1 MVAVF
6 LIGIALG
13 TASAQRLT
21 GKLTGV
27 VTDDQ
32 GAPLP
37 GVAVEISSPALMG
50 IQSQITMDK
59 GLYRFINLPPG
70 AYTVSFKLTGFETV
84 KREAI
89 GILIDSTVTEN
100 VVLKPAALQ
109 ESVTVTGEAP
119 VVDVAAAKT
128 STVYSLKQIEN
139 LPTSRYS
146 FFDIVKQNPGFST
159 QTGDIGS
166 ASRISAFGSNS
177 EENSVYID
185 GVDVSSP
192 ELGTSLLLRCP
203 GAETIPSY
211 AWNVQ
216 LGQNL

>member
-70 AYTVSFKLTGFETV
+70 AYTVSFKLTGFEIV

-89 GILIDSTVTEN
+89 GISIDSTVTEN

-109 ESVTVTGEAP
+109 ESVTVTGKPRWWTSQPPRQAP
-119 VVDVAAAKT
+119 CIVSNRLRTSPPAATA
-128 STVYSLKQIEN
+128 
-139 LPTSRYS
+139 
-146 FFDIVKQNPGFST
+146 FST
-159 QTGDIGS
+159 S
-166 ASRISAFGSNS
+166 SSRIPDFRRR
-177 EENSVYID
+177 
-185 GVDVSSP
+185 P
-192 ELGTSLLLRCP
+192 GTSDLHP
-203 GAETIPSY
+203 GSPLSDRIQRKIASISM
-211 AWNVQ
+211 ASM
-216 LGQNL
+216 